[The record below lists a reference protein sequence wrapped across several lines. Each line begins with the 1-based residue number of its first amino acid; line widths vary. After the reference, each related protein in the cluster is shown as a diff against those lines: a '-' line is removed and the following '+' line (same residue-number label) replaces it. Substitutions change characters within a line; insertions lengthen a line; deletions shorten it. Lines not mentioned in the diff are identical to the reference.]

1 MKYKKD
7 VPSQDIADALS
18 LNKSQVKRLIDAIQ
32 KAYDQH
38 WDNRGPNIDQIYA
51 QVAPYIKS
59 EEEAFYVANVVVTD
73 VLGAINSHAIQQS
86 FNVN

>member
-18 LNKSQVKRLIDAIQ
+18 LTKAQVKRLTDAIQ
-32 KAYDQH
+32 KAYNQN
-38 WDNRGPNIDQIYA
+38 WDSRGPNIDQIYFA
-51 QVAPYIKS
+51 MAPYIKS

-73 VLGAINSHAIQQS
+73 VMGAINEAALIKSV
-86 FNVN
+86 NVN